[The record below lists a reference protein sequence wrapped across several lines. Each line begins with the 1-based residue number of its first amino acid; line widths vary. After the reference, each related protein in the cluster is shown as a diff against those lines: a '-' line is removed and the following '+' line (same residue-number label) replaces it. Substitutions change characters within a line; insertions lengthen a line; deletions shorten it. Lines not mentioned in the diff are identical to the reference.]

1 MGEQFMH
8 YHPNRLVREY
18 NDRGMAKWLGFY
30 LSEHTAEMKKDTST
44 RDAKFT
50 RNLKEKMS
58 TTAIDTCLTTAF
70 QTNRVVTIQL
80 AELDLSGLPLADI
93 RGVVTG
99 FNENN
104 LYLSTQTDTLQMI
117 PIEEIHHVV
126 LEPVK
131 KWSE

>member
-58 TTAIDTCLTTAF
+58 ATAIDTCLTTAF

-117 PIEEIHHVV
+117 PIEEINHVV